1 MTGKIELIDICVSA
15 QTGVK
20 MKIISLVPSI
30 TETLFALGLDEKEIV
45 GRTPWCIH
53 PQEGVKN
60 IAVVGGT
67 KTPNINKIKN
77 LNPDLVILDREEN
90 RKEFYDSLLQLGI
103 QTYVSQ
109 INSPHDVPR
118 FLRDLGGLTGTTEK
132 AEELAA
138 DCEFAISSSLKKQ
151 KELRVI
157 PMIWHEP
164 LMAVSPRKYAGS
176 ILEMAGLVV
185 PDIDPD
191 GNGYPVV
198 ELKHFEE
205 NNIAGMLLSS
215 EPHEFAEK
223 EGISLINRIKSEI
236 GRDVWYEM
244 INGENLTW
252 FGSRTAPAIRKLS
265 SYCDELKEKHRVG

>member
-1 MTGKIELIDICVSA
+1 MR
-15 QTGVK
+15 
-20 MKIISLVPSI
+20 IISLVPSI
-30 TETLFALGLDEKEIV
+30 TETLFAIGLNEKEIV

-53 PQEGVKN
+53 PENGVKN
-60 IAVVGGT
+60 IEVVGGT

-77 LNPDLVILDREEN
+77 LNPDLVILDKEEN
-90 RKEFYDSLLQLGI
+90 RKEFYDNLLELDI

-109 INSPHDVPR
+109 INSPKDVPE
-118 FLRDLGGLTGTTEK
+118 FLRDLGKLTGTSEK
-132 AEELAA
+132 AEELAT
-138 DCEFAISSSLKKQ
+138 DCELAISRALDKQ
-151 KELRVI
+151 GSLRVL

-176 ILEMAGLVV
+176 LLELTGLIV
-185 PDIDPD
+185 PDIDPA

-205 NNIAGMLLSS
+205 NNIAGIILSS

-223 EGISLINRIKSEI
+223 EGIALINQIKSET
-236 GRDVWYEM
+236 GRDIWYEM

-252 FGSRTAPAIRKLS
+252 FGSRTSSAIRKLS
-265 SYCDELKEKHRVG
+265 SYCDELKEKHRIG

>member
-1 MTGKIELIDICVSA
+1 
-15 QTGVK
+15 

-53 PQEGVKN
+53 PEQGVKN
-60 IAVVGGT
+60 IDVVGGT

-90 RKEFYDSLLQLGI
+90 RKEFYDSLLELGI

-109 INSPHDVPR
+109 INSPQDVPE
-118 FLRDLGGLTGTTEK
+118 FLRDLGKLTGTTER
-132 AEELAA
+132 AEELAT
-138 DCEFAISSSLKKQ
+138 DCELAISITLKKE
-151 KELRVI
+151 KDLRVI

-176 ILEMAGLVV
+176 LLELTGLIV

-198 ELKHFEE
+198 ELKHFEL

-223 EGISLINRIKSEI
+223 EGIALINRIKSET
-236 GRDVWYEM
+236 GRDIWYEM

-252 FGSRTAPAIRKLS
+252 FGSRTASAIRKLS
-265 SYCDELKEKHRVG
+265 SYCDELKEKHHIG

>member
-1 MTGKIELIDICVSA
+1 
-15 QTGVK
+15 

-53 PQEGVKN
+53 PEQGVKS
-60 IAVVGGT
+60 IDVVGGT

-90 RKEFYDSLLQLGI
+90 RKEFYDSLLELGI

-109 INSPHDVPR
+109 INSPQDVPE
-118 FLRDLGGLTGTTEK
+118 FLRDLGRLTGTTER
-132 AEELAA
+132 AEELSK
-138 DCEFAISSSLKKQ
+138 DCELAILSAMRKQ
-151 KELRVI
+151 KNLRVL

-176 ILEMAGLVV
+176 LLELTGLIV

-223 EGISLINRIKSEI
+223 EGIALINKIKSET

-252 FGSRTAPAIRKLS
+252 FGSRTASAIRKLS
-265 SYCDELKEKHRVG
+265 SYCDELKEKHYIG